1 MANIWV
7 VRDSVSG
14 MGAGGTE
21 LRAGFVFLIVSGRSG
36 RMRVEGPWKGSDGD
50 GDDERELD
58 FGGTASSE
66 IK

>member
-1 MANIWV
+1 M
-7 VRDSVSG
+7 
-14 MGAGGTE
+14 
-21 LRAGFVFLIVSGRSG
+21 FLIVSGRSG
-36 RMRVEGPWKGSDGD
+36 RRRVEGPWKGSDGD